1 MGVRDIS
8 GAGATDAQVLE
19 TVQSDGTFEFQQATE
34 ISTTAGDLTLSPT
47 SKNTKVTGD
56 MEMVP
61 SGTTTSHI
69 NTTGSL
75 RVRATANMHI
85 GDDGVDSVRIG
96 RTNTAL
102 AKIHIRSGSD
112 TDLVVSDG
120 KVGIGMDDPSHSLE
134 IDGDIQ
140 LSPTAISTAHIDT
153 AGSLKID
160 AANNMQIGHTGADS
174 VRIGR
179 VNTALAKIHI
189 RSGADTDL
197 VVSDSKVGIGTETP
211 AHTLDVAGDV
221 DISGGLSFDAGT
233 AVTSIDT
240 DLSSVSGSDDTLASA
255 KAIKAYVDAV
265 PTGDITGVTA
275 GTGLSGG
282 GTSGTVTL
290 NVDAAQTQITSV
302 GTIGTGTWQGTVVAS
317 AYLDADTAHL
327 SGTQTFTGAKTF
339 SADAT
344 FGVDDTG
351 VDVRL
356 FSATASEGVLYD
368 ASEDELALLLTTKLK
383 FHDVGGGEEIYA
395 SADGHL
401 EINAGTKVDV
411 TAGSTIDLNASTC
424 TIDAATLMR
433 EKVTID
439 IPSRSGTPAT
449 DGSMFHIEGGAT
461 FTDSN
466 TAGSATVASFNMMDI
481 EATTLAATNSS
492 VTTTDASTLY
502 IGAAPTAGTNQTL
515 TNAWAL
521 YSNGAT
527 KIGGKTVITGDTG
540 GFMAEIINDGDHVS
554 RKGLKVQC
562 GVDDPSSSTN
572 VYVLCN
578 DGDGGA
584 SGQLQDASGTFSA
597 ADTSDRRLKE
607 DIVDTAMA
615 GLDIINAM
623 QVRDFKWKKSG
634 LETTGFIAQEMQEA
648 FSMAACG
655 DDTGDEKT
663 DPMMIMRDIMVI
675 PLVKAVQELSAQV
688 EALKNN

>member
-1 MGVRDIS
+1 
-8 GAGATDAQVLE
+8 
-19 TVQSDGTFEFQQATE
+19 
-34 ISTTAGDLTLSPT
+34 
-47 SKNTKVTGD
+47 
-56 MEMVP
+56 
-61 SGTTTSHI
+61 
-69 NTTGSL
+69 
-75 RVRATANMHI
+75 
-85 GDDGVDSVRIG
+85 
-96 RTNTAL
+96 
-102 AKIHIRSGSD
+102 
-112 TDLVVSDG
+112 
-120 KVGIGMDDPSHSLE
+120 
-134 IDGDIQ
+134 
-140 LSPTAISTAHIDT
+140 
-153 AGSLKID
+153 
-160 AANNMQIGHTGADS
+160 
-174 VRIGR
+174 
-179 VNTALAKIHI
+179 
-189 RSGADTDL
+189 
-197 VVSDSKVGIGTETP
+197 
-211 AHTLDVAGDV
+211 
-221 DISGGLSFDAGT
+221 
-233 AVTSIDT
+233 
-240 DLSSVSGSDDTLASA
+240 
-255 KAIKAYVDAV
+255 
-265 PTGDITGVTA
+265 
-275 GTGLSGG
+275 
-282 GTSGTVTL
+282 
-290 NVDAAQTQITSV
+290 
-302 GTIGTGTWQGTVVAS
+302 
-317 AYLDADTAHL
+317 
-327 SGTQTFTGAKTF
+327 
-339 SADAT
+339 
-344 FGVDDTG
+344 
-351 VDVRL
+351 
-356 FSATASEGVLYD
+356 
-368 ASEDELALLLTTKLK
+368 
-383 FHDVGGGEEIYA
+383 
-395 SADGHL
+395 
-401 EINAGTKVDV
+401 
-411 TAGSTIDLNASTC
+411 
-424 TIDAATLMR
+424 MR